1 MSGLMQFIMMILA
14 LVVGWGAYSLRSVNV
29 IDYFRTKTGLGIL
42 KGIVL
47 AIFFALLLGLSPKL
61 WALDLSGSV
70 FNSAGVFIGLD
81 YANRSSPFCVTGGID
96 DRTTSNVGVRGNVYE
111 SSDSKFRLN
120 GKYTHHSCA
129 FNVDDRGY
137 DALGVELEYRL
148 F

>member
-1 MSGLMQFIMMILA
+1 MSGLIQFIVMILV
-14 LVVGWGAYSLRSVNV
+14 LVAGCGAYALRSVSV
-29 IDYFRTKTGLGIL
+29 FDYFRTKTGLGIL

-70 FNSAGVFIGLD
+70 LNGASVFIGLD
-81 YANRSSPFCVTGGID
+81 YANRPSPFCVTGGID
-96 DRTTSNVGVRGNVYE
+96 DRTTSNIGVRGNVYE

-137 DALGVELEYRL
+137 DAIGVELEYQL